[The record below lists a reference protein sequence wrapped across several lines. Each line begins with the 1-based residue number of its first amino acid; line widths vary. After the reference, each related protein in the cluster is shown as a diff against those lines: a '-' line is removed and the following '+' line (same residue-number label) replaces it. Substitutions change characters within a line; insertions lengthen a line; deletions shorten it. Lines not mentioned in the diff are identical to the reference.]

1 MPLIDDLPITAE
13 TTVPAEPAPSPA
25 PAASTP
31 EPVAPAGG
39 TVDAAVPVE
48 PIADPAAPAEPVITE
63 EPKTGSS
70 MLGEVL
76 KEKDAAGKVEP
87 PKTPDATNPLE
98 PPAPTLEP
106 VAYEYSVPET
116 LKMDDTTKSEFT
128 KALDAFRADPAK
140 GAQAILDMGTKA
152 MSDYAQGLQQEQVK
166 VWNDTRKEWRNQV
179 LQDPMIGGAGHG
191 AAMGSIARMRD
202 YFVAESDRQAFN
214 EMLEVTGV
222 GDHPQM
228 LKLLYNVSRFFDEPT
243 PPAPNPA
250 PPPDNGRSPVRG
262 MRSLYTS
269 SKG

>member
-1 MPLIDDLPITAE
+1 MPLIDDLPVPAE
-13 TTVPAEPAPSPA
+13 TTVPAEPAPSPT

-39 TVDAAVPVE
+39 TVDATVPVE
-48 PIADPAAPAEPVITE
+48 PIAEAAAPAETAAE
-63 EPKTGSS
+63 APKSSAS

-116 LKMDDTTKSEFT
+116 LNMDDTTKGEFA
-128 KALDAFRADPAK
+128 KALDAFRADPSK
-140 GAQAILDMGTKA
+140 GAQAIIDMGTRA
-152 MSDYAQGLQQEQVK
+152 MTEYAQGLQQEQVK
-166 VWNDTRKEWRNQV
+166 VWNDTRSSWRNQV
-179 LQDPMIGGAGHG
+179 LQDPMIGGAGHA

-202 YFVAESDRQAFN
+202 YFVAEPDRQAFN

-262 MRSLYTS
+262 MRSLYNKT
-269 SKG
+269 G